1 MKRIIHRELLN
12 IFSHTESA
20 EDEAKD
26 IALGEFA
33 DELQSYCRQEK
44 DLAERT
50 RTLRFARSELAV
62 AQERIHTGAGK
73 NVLLQDI
80 ATQVIGL
87 IDCELEIVKME
98 REHPER
104 FVKADNAPASLAKWN
119 GAIAELLELSV
130 SIG

>member
-20 EDEAKD
+20 EDDAKD

-73 NVLLQDI
+73 KCAVAGYCNPSYWVNRLRTGNRQ
-80 ATQVIGL
+80 
-87 IDCELEIVKME
+87 
-98 REHPER
+98 
-104 FVKADNAPASLAKWN
+104 N
-119 GAIAELLELSV
+119 GTGTS
-130 SIG
+130 